1 MPYDENELEK
11 IGIFPFEWIADRFDE
26 ADLLIGNGFSI
37 SLCERLS
44 YKSLFNDFLATRENE
59 TKKIFE
65 SFETTNFELI
75 IQVLNNAEA
84 VNKILQIPIEPIEPV
99 RQNLREGLIGTIQKN
114 HPSHAEIFY
123 PQLISLAD
131 ELFEFYDI
139 YTTNYDV
146 FLYKTILQKISKYR
160 EKRIE
165 DPYEDYFYDELSG
178 LQLGFA
184 PEKVFRNSRTIYYL
198 HGALFIYQ
206 TPNKTAT
213 YKLRRLEHVRFEY
226 IQLIRREIE
235 NNNLPIFVAEGD
247 HRDKLRTIT
256 NNSYLNFCARQ
267 LQSMKRNLVVYGF
280 SFGKSDSHI
289 VDYIN
294 KSDTESIAISI
305 YVGNKTIKQL
315 DEERSSFT
323 NLFTKKEVVVYNSDS
338 LFPSLRP
345 F

>member
-1 MPYDENELEK
+1 MPYDESELEK

-26 ADLLIGNGFSI
+26 ADLFIGNGLSI

-44 YKSLFNDFLATRENE
+44 YKSLFKDFLAIREKG

-65 SFETTNFELI
+65 SFGTTNFELI
-75 IQVLNNAEA
+75 IQVLNNAET
-84 VNKILQIPIEPIEPV
+84 VNGILEIPCESIEPI
-99 RQNLREGLIGTIQKN
+99 RQNLREGLISTIQQN
-114 HPSHAEIFY
+114 HPAHAEIYY
-123 PQLISLAD
+123 PQLIALAD
-131 ELFEFYDI
+131 ELFEFHDI

-146 FLYKTILQKISKYR
+146 FLYKTILQKISEYR
-160 EKRIE
+160 EKRLE
-165 DPYEDYFYDELSG
+165 DPYEDFFYNELSG
-178 LQLGFA
+178 LELGFT
-184 PEKVFRNSRTIYYL
+184 PEKVFSNSRTIYYL

-206 TPNKTAT
+206 TPNKTAS

-256 NNSYLNFCARQ
+256 NNAYLNFCARQ
-267 LQSMKRNLVVYGF
+267 LQRIQRNLVVYGF

-294 KSDTESIAISI
+294 KSDTKSIAISI
-305 YVGNKTIKQL
+305 YVGNKTIEQL
-315 DEERSSFT
+315 DEERSFFT
-323 NLFTKKEVVVYNSDS
+323 NLFTRKEVVVYNSNS